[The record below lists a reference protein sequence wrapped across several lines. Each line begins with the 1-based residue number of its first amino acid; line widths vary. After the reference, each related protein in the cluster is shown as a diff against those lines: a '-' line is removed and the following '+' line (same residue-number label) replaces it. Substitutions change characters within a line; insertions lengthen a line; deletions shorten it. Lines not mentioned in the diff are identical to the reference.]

1 LEDKYV
7 EEMIY
12 AELYKRDIK
21 KKEKEE
27 LEKERQ
33 RHELI

>member
-1 LEDKYV
+1 
-7 EEMIY
+7 MIY

-27 LEKERQ
+27 LEKR
-33 RHELI
+33 RDKDKN